1 MLKTLFLPGSTGS
14 AALWRP
20 VADHAGLD
28 GVFFAW
34 PGLGAEPAQAGIN
47 SIDDLTRLVAAEI
60 TEPVAIVAQSMGGV
74 IAIQLALQFP
84 ALVRSL
90 VLAVTSGGV
99 PVAELGGED
108 WRGDYFASYPFAAR
122 WIAEPVADLS
132 ARIPSIRSPTLL
144 LWGDADPVSPIAVG
158 EKLRSLL
165 PSARLRVFAG
175 AGHDLAQSHY
185 QAVAVEITR
194 HLRATS

>member
-14 AALWRP
+14 ATLWRP
-20 VADHAGLD
+20 VADHAALE

-34 PGLGAEPAQAGIN
+34 PGLGTEPAQAGIN
-47 SIDDLTRLVAAEI
+47 SIDDLTALVAREI

-108 WRGDYFASYPFAAR
+108 WRDEYFANYPLAAH

-132 ARIPSIRSPTLL
+132 ARIPSIRAPALL
-144 LWGDADPVSPIAVG
+144 LWGDADPISPVAVG
-158 EKLRSLL
+158 QKLHSLL
-165 PSARLRVFAG
+165 PGASLRVFAG
-175 AGHDLAQSHY
+175 AGHDLAQTHY
-185 QAVAVEITR
+185 QAVAVAITR